1 MTSEEPIDSIKNY
14 ADYVKEWH
22 LNTGEL
28 TDEIDTSI
36 NAALLRKAQQIGAI
50 GTPDV
55 DPDFE
60 ANAVNLVSARDI
72 SSDRKVSL
80 VRQGLGDI
88 EADKFAQRLEA
99 DPSDPYVNTRL
110 NEAKALLVRTG
121 EIPFATITSIDGS
134 ERNVIGGL
142 ASRGAHLGDAFK
154 RSAMAGTVSYADAA
168 QALRFSQA
176 KNSDGLNVFE
186 QQELSELMG
195 EMGAS
200 KADKSNYDG
209 WGFKRRKGSH
219 RQSR

>member
-1 MTSEEPIDSIKNY
+1 MPDAPIPPLGGVTDPVLSPIKQEDTFSEYESWANARGMTSEEPIDSIKNY

-99 DPSDPYVNTRL
+99 DPSDP
-110 NEAKALLVRTG
+110 
-121 EIPFATITSIDGS
+121 
-134 ERNVIGGL
+134 
-142 ASRGAHLGDAFK
+142 
-154 RSAMAGTVSYADAA
+154 
-168 QALRFSQA
+168 
-176 KNSDGLNVFE
+176 
-186 QQELSELMG
+186 
-195 EMGAS
+195 
-200 KADKSNYDG
+200 
-209 WGFKRRKGSH
+209 
-219 RQSR
+219 